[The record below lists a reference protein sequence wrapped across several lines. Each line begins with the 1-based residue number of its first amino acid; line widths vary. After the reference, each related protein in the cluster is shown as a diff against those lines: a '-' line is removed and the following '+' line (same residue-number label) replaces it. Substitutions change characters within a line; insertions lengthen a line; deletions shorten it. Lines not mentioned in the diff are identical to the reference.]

1 MSGTILTAVDRTIAT
16 LTFHNPERHN
26 SVSLQMW
33 KDAAAALERFAE
45 DESVR
50 VVVLTGSGT
59 RSFASGADI
68 SEFERVRSDAQA
80 AAVYDTSLERFWSTL
95 SGHPKPTIAMIHGF
109 CIGGGVN
116 IAACCDVRVC
126 GAGSRFAVPAAKLG
140 LGYGVATLKR
150 LVALVGPQF
159 ALEILLTARQ
169 FSADEAAA
177 MGLVNRVVPDAEVE
191 RHVLDMAS
199 GIARNA
205 PLTMLAAKRIIHELM
220 EDSSLRDFSEG
231 ETLVK
236 QCFDSAD
243 YREGRQAFLEKRAPV
258 FTGR

>member
-1 MSGTILTAVDRTIAT
+1 MSGTILSAVDASIAT

-26 SVSLQMW
+26 SLSLQMW
-33 KDAAAALERFAE
+33 KDAATALERFAE

-50 VVVLTGSGT
+50 VVVLTGSGVK
-59 RSFASGADI
+59 SFASGADI
-68 SEFERVRSDAQA
+68 SEFDQVRADAQG
-80 AAVYDTSLERFWSTL
+80 AAVYDASLDRFWTAL
-95 SGHPKPTIAMIHGF
+95 SGHPKPTIAMIRGF
-109 CIGGGVN
+109 CIGGGLN

-140 LGYGVATLKR
+140 LGYGVATLRR

-169 FSADEAAA
+169 FNSSEASA
-177 MGLVNRVVPDAEVE
+177 MGLVNRVVPDADLESYV
-191 RHVLDMAS
+191 HDMVS

-205 PLTMLAAKRIIHELM
+205 PLTMRAAKRIIHELLKDV
-220 EDSSLRDFSEG
+220 ESQDLSVG
-231 ETLVK
+231 QALVT

-243 YREGRQAFLEKRAPV
+243 YREGRQAFLEKRPPV
-258 FTGR
+258 FRGR

>member
-1 MSGTILTAVDRTIAT
+1 M
-16 LTFHNPERHN
+16 
-26 SVSLQMW
+26 
-33 KDAAAALERFAE
+33 
-45 DESVR
+45 
-50 VVVLTGSGT
+50 
-59 RSFASGADI
+59 
-68 SEFERVRSDAQA
+68 
-80 AAVYDTSLERFWSTL
+80 
-95 SGHPKPTIAMIHGF
+95 
-109 CIGGGVN
+109 
-116 IAACCDVRVC
+116 
-126 GAGSRFAVPAAKLG
+126 
-140 LGYGVATLKR
+140 ATLKR

-191 RHVLDMAS
+191 RHVLDMAG

-220 EDSSLRDFSEG
+220 KDSRLRDFSAG
-231 ETLVK
+231 EALVK

>member
-1 MSGTILTAVDRTIAT
+1 MSGTILTALDASIAT

-33 KDAAAALERFAE
+33 KDAASALERFAE

-59 RSFASGADI
+59 KSFASGADI
-68 SEFERVRSDAQA
+68 SEFDRVRADAQA
-80 AAVYDTSLERFWSTL
+80 AAVYDASLDRFWATL
-95 SGHPKPTIAMIHGF
+95 SGHPKPTIAMIRGF
-109 CIGGGVN
+109 CIGGGLNV
-116 IAACCDVRVC
+116 AACCDVRVC
-126 GAGSRFAVPAAKLG
+126 GASSRFAVPAAKLG
-140 LGYGVATLKR
+140 LGYGVATLRR

-169 FSADEAAA
+169 FSSDEALA
-177 MGLVNRVVPDAEVE
+177 MGLVNRVVPDGDVE
-191 RHVLDMAS
+191 RYVHDMVS

-205 PLTMLAAKRIIHELM
+205 PLTMLAAKRIIHELLKNTGSQ
-220 EDSSLRDFSEG
+220 DLTVG
-231 ETLVK
+231 EALVK

>member
-1 MSGTILTAVDRTIAT
+1 MSGTILTAVDASIAT

-33 KDAAAALERFAE
+33 KDAASALERFAD

-50 VVVLTGSGT
+50 VVVLTGSGAK
-59 RSFASGADI
+59 SFASGADI
-68 SEFERVRSDAQA
+68 SEFDRVRSDAQA
-80 AAVYDTSLERFWSTL
+80 ATVYDTSLDRFWTAL
-95 SGHPKPTIAMIHGF
+95 SGHPKPTIAMIRGF
-109 CIGGGVN
+109 CIGGGLN

-126 GAGSRFAVPAAKLG
+126 GASSRFAVPAAKLG
-140 LGYGVATLKR
+140 LGYGVSTLKR

-169 FSADEAAA
+169 FNSDEASA
-177 MGLVNRVVPDAEVE
+177 MGLVNRVVPDNEVE
-191 RHVLDMAS
+191 RHVHDMAS

-220 EDSSLRDFSEG
+220 QDSDARDFSAG
-231 ETLVK
+231 EALVK

>member
-1 MSGTILTAVDRTIAT
+1 MSGTIVTAVDASIAT
-16 LTFHNPERHN
+16 LTFHNPKRHN
-26 SVSLQMW
+26 SMSLQMW
-33 KDAAAALERFAE
+33 KDAASALERFAE
-45 DESVR
+45 DDSVR
-50 VVVLTGSGT
+50 VVVLTGSGA

-68 SEFERVRSDAQA
+68 SEFDQVRSDARA
-80 AAVYDTSLERFWSTL
+80 AAVYDTSLDRFWTAL
-95 SGHPKPTIAMIHGF
+95 SGNPKPTIAMVRGF
-109 CIGGGVN
+109 CIGGGLN
-116 IAACCDVRVC
+116 IAACCDVRIC
-126 GAGSRFAVPAAKLG
+126 GTSSSFAVPAAKLG
-140 LGYGVATLKR
+140 LGYGVATLRR

-169 FSADEAAA
+169 FSSDEAFA
-177 MGLVNRVVPDAEVE
+177 MGLVNRVVPDDEVE
-191 RHVLDMAS
+191 RHVLDMAT

-220 EDSSLRDFSEG
+220 QDSSRGDFSAG
-231 ETLVK
+231 EALVK